1 MSERRLANQTGKF
14 LPALAVLSILGTA
27 LYSLDLK
34 PASAASS
41 PTTKTLVLYDAALGG
56 LPSAPLMGFLGFPQ
70 DAALLTYA
78 DGATVLDT
86 TLSGSETYA
95 GWVATGAASP
105 GFPILDRA
113 AGFQVN
119 VTLQVESESHASNN
133 RAGFSII
140 VLSQDAKGI
149 ELAFWE
155 DQIWAQS
162 DGTTGGLFGHG
173 EGAAFTTTAGLIE
186 YQVTFAGD
194 TYTLT
199 ANQEP
204 ILTGP
209 VRDYSAF
216 DGFPDPYETPNFLFL
231 GDDTTSAQ
239 ARIRLSFVSVTGTEP
254 VVPTDESTSSGTHT
268 PLLPATSTPRPSL
281 TPIPS
286 PTPTGTDFELCPSGW
301 ILMTVALFPVWI
313 SKKFRAR

>member
-1 MSERRLANQTGKF
+1 MNNKF
-14 LPALAVLSILGTA
+14 LLSALVTFLIPSTA
-27 LYSLDLK
+27 LYLPDATSF
-34 PASAASS
+34 
-41 PTTKTLVLYDAALGG
+41 TGTKTLVLYDAASGAIPG
-56 LPSAPLMGFLGFPQ
+56 APLMRFLGFPQ
-70 DAALLTYA
+70 DAALLTYD
-78 DGATVLDT
+78 DGATVMDT
-86 TLSGSETYA
+86 TTAGSDTYG

-105 GFPILDRA
+105 GFPILDRT

-119 VTLQVESESHASNN
+119 FTIQVEHESHASNR

-140 VLSQDAKGI
+140 ILDKDARGI

-162 DGTTGGLFGHG
+162 DGSTGGLFSHG
-173 EGAAFTTTAGLIE
+173 EGIAFATIAGLIE
-186 YQVTFAGD
+186 YQVTIIGE

-199 ANQEP
+199 ANNEP

-209 VRDYSAF
+209 VRDYSPF

-239 ARIRLSFVSVTGTEP
+239 ARVRLSFVSVTGTEP
-254 VVPTDESTSSGTHT
+254 VLPTAESTSAGTNT
-268 PLLPATSTPRPSL
+268 PLPTASSTPPPGS

-286 PTPTGTDFELCPSGW
+286 PTPKGTAFGPCPSGW
-301 ILMTVALFPVWI
+301 ILLTLMLTAVWI
-313 SKKFRAR
+313 CKRNKTGN